1 MDIAEGAT
9 KMDRMRSE
17 DIRSRQEKL
26 MEDVLEIVLRK
37 KKQWLMKTEEMS

>member
-1 MDIAEGAT
+1 
-9 KMDRMRSE
+9 MDRMRSE
-17 DIRSRQEKL
+17 DIRSGQEKL